1 MPEIKKAEDGLD
13 INDVMIITEEIKQ
26 VINKL
31 KEQSA
36 AGPDGIPPR
45 VLKELRDKIAVPMNI
60 LFRESMKSGK
70 IPEEWREAEMT
81 PIFKKGKNPIPLT
94 IDQPDGPTD

>member
-1 MPEIKKAEDGLD
+1 
-13 INDVMIITEEIKQ
+13 MIITEVIQQ
-26 VINKL
+26 VIDKL

-36 AGPDGIPPR
+36 VGPDGIPPR
-45 VLKELRDKIAVPMNI
+45 VLKELRDEIAVPMNI

-94 IDQPDGPTD
+94 IDQPDGPTE